1 MAGGE
6 AGAEAAMTTAEEGA
20 TIAVAAG
27 GEVKEDEDGTATA
40 EGEVAVAIVAAA
52 AVEGFAEDEESLPAP
67 LDPGTGPAPRATP
80 TCLRPKLNAFDA
92 AHPGQVTEEG
102 EEEVGQQKVEVD
114 DTSLRVSKR
123 RDLPERCLL

>member
-1 MAGGE
+1 MA
-6 AGAEAAMTTAEEGA
+6 
-20 TIAVAAG
+20 AAG
-27 GEVKEDEDGTATA
+27 GEVEEDVDGTATA

-52 AVEGFAEDEESLPAP
+52 AVGEIQEDEDGLPAP
-67 LDPGTGPAPRATP
+67 LVPGTGPAPRATP

-102 EEEVGQQKVEVD
+102 EEVGQQKVEVD

-123 RDLPERCLL
+123 RDLRERCLL